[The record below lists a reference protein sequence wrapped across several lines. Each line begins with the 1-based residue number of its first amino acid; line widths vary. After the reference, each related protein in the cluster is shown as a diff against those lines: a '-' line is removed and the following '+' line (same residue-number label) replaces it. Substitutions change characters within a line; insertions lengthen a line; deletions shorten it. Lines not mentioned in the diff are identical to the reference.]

1 MWDENAPLEL
11 LKDMPKV
18 LSVENLAKIQEV
30 IDKDKYINSYEMGC
44 DLCGRYAPFC
54 GGCDKNVQYPCAVAF
69 VKMAHESGMEV
80 EIEEIPYLNQPVQEE
95 KKPSGRRIRIAIAR
109 RKVQ

>member
-11 LKDMPKV
+11 LKEMPKV
-18 LSVENLAKIQEV
+18 LTVENLAKIQEV
-30 IDKDKYINSYEMGC
+30 IDKDKYVNSYAMGC

-54 GGCDKNVQYPCAVAF
+54 DGCDKTIQYPCAVAY
-69 VKMAHESGMEV
+69 VKMMQESGMEV
-80 EIEEIPYLNQPVQEE
+80 EIEEIPYLNRSIKEE

-109 RKVQ
+109 RKV